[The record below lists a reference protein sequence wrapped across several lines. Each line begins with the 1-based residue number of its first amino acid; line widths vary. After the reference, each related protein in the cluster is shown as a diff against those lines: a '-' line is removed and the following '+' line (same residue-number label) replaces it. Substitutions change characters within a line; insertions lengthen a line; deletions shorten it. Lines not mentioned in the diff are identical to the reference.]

1 MNLEHIDEDKKM
13 NIINASLC
21 LFSKNGYKHTTTES
35 ITKNAN
41 ISKGL
46 LFHYFKNKKT
56 LYFYLYDYSVQLI
69 VDEIMNKKES
79 TSDDFFEYVKENTKN
94 KWKMMETYPYI
105 YLFLI
110 SSVKE
115 EDKEIKE
122 YVMTKTKELR
132 DDSWN
137 EVIKKVDR
145 SKFKHPEDLEKV
157 IHLITYYSN
166 GLMKEFVEQ
175 ENFDIKNG
183 TKQFMEIID
192 MFKRNFYK
200 DEYVK

>member
-13 NIINASLC
+13 NIINAALR

-183 TKQFMEIID
+183 TRQFMEIID